1 VSAAIQFEPETYYEL
16 RSNELFFTGKDV
28 ENSNEVKLV
37 REEIVLCTEIISR
50 RAGHN
55 GRGKY
60 ARLLLRRDG
69 GEFVLFHRLS
79 RFDRGAGQWREVN
92 PMIVLALADQ
102 LPTL

>member
-28 ENSNEVKLV
+28 ENSDEIKLV

-60 ARLLLRRDG
+60 ARLVLRRGAD
-69 GEFVLFHRLS
+69 EVVLFHRLS
-79 RFDRGAGQWREVN
+79 RFDRGSGQWREVN